1 MWSFPFS
8 SSEKWGLPRSESG
21 ARLGALELPV
31 LFHGSLQCR
40 VTTCL
45 LKHAGKEHTMIS
57 SGVSLTAQC
66 LALADR
72 HRLETRWR
80 WPHVVLWSLALG
92 SWHSHANEALGC
104 WHCRLPR
111 TLFPSGRGS
120 RPDQSPGTSTSH
132 PCPEISVD
140 SKADSLSKD
149 DYLLWKPQ
157 AALAS
162 LGSSPP
168 FSKLGL

>member
-45 LKHAGKEHTMIS
+45 LKHAGKEHTMIT
-57 SGVSLTAQC
+57 SGVSLKAQC
-66 LALADR
+66 LALADP

-80 WPHVVLWSLALG
+80 WPHVVLWSLAL
-92 SWHSHANEALGC
+92 EAGTAMLMKSV
-104 WHCRLPR
+104 PR

-132 PCPEISVD
+132 TCPEISVD